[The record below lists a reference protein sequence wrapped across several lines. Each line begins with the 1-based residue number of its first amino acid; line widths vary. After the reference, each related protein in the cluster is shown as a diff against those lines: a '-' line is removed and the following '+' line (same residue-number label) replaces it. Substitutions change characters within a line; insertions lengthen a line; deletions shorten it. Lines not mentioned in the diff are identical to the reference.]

1 MLVLVYPLENEKMSE
16 QTEQREDGLLVS
28 EEFNREIEK
37 YANQA
42 GKPLK
47 EFIEEAV
54 ENQLQELKKLYP
66 DKTGKVEVEIP
77 TGKLSLLQLTR
88 NQGKEVNQLISQI
101 ITEKTAEGKDDPLTF
116 KENGV
121 TYERLSIDLP
131 RTVVDFYR
139 YMAHS
144 KGKEDLME
152 TLITFDLIDHLNAQI
167 QGITPESLKEFFS
180 LDAGLADMDNMKNRI
195 FKD

>member
-1 MLVLVYPLENEKMSE
+1 MLVYPLENEKMSE